1 MDTQLEKRLLI
12 FFRPLRGGSPPS
24 LLDSGS
30 GLCDLGGCS
39 YPQACASLVPFWW
52 HCGAAALTG
61 VQTTGS
67 EGRAPALAHAQAPSP
82 PSRETQAQLCPRG
95 AGGGHPAQ
103 SRRPHPPA
111 HLLIPHTPAGPAP
124 RAEHEPRI
132 HQAATFPAP
141 QEPAVSEGYWGCILN
156 P

>member
-95 AGGGHPAQ
+95 AAGANLHSQEGLTPRPTCSYHTHPLARHPEQ
-103 SRRPHPPA
+103 SMSPASTKLPPSQL
-111 HLLIPHTPAGPAP
+111 HRNQP
-124 RAEHEPRI
+124 
-132 HQAATFPAP
+132 
-141 QEPAVSEGYWGCILN
+141 
-156 P
+156 